1 MQFAH
6 VQKQACLF
14 KDGRSVLKIISV
26 ENSGRKELREVKMSS
41 PEEIKNMIKEVMKE
55 QQIHLLEAAAST
67 TDLMITDRLKKDEET
82 RRRESLSLKH
92 AGNQKQLSHE
102 NKIME
107 IWKKTEHLLEKNSIK
122 EAKDMI
128 TEGKKLTQS
137 RIKLIRLAD
146 REGWA
151 VANAYISDDLASD
164 TEDEK
169 RIQRAVRTVAASTK
183 AKIKNKK
190 PYAKSEEKPQQA
202 TKGKTQVEAVFL
214 LF

>member
-1 MQFAH
+1 
-6 VQKQACLF
+6 
-14 KDGRSVLKIISV
+14 
-26 ENSGRKELREVKMSS
+26 
-41 PEEIKNMIKEVMKE
+41 
-55 QQIHLLEAAAST
+55 
-67 TDLMITDRLKKDEET
+67 
-82 RRRESLSLKH
+82 
-92 AGNQKQLSHE
+92 
-102 NKIME
+102 ME

-202 TKGKTQVEAVFL
+202 TKGKTQAEAIVCWTCGKNGHISVYCPNNDR
-214 LF
+214 LFVPSKQQENSQTTNDN